1 MKQVLKKLLIT
12 MIVMILLS
20 MASSQAATYAYNI
33 YVKEHR
39 FDGNVYKYNDHTI
52 YDYALDNNSVN
63 DYYCLKGGTGVAS
76 SGTGGKYGIYNGKLT
91 DFMSATSVPNELSG
105 VFRSDNGLSEVQNLK
120 AVQ

>member
-39 FDGNVYKYNDHTI
+39 FDGNVYKYNDQYNDHTI

-63 DYYCLKGGTGVAS
+63 DYYCLKG
-76 SGTGGKYGIYNGKLT
+76 
-91 DFMSATSVPNELSG
+91 
-105 VFRSDNGLSEVQNLK
+105 
-120 AVQ
+120 